1 MMNFLFNLIEPPRA
15 NTWLSRRFFYW
26 KQKKHQR
33 LIRAFKMNFD
43 GRYFDVPGAGLIA
56 ISEDCHRTTGKVAGF
71 SFGVEWGVYG
81 FCGGVLGRDEAKK
94 LAEFILEKCSE
105 VSETME
111 EEVARNKR
119 FHEAEKLKS

>member
-1 MMNFLFNLIEPPRA
+1 MNFLFNLIEPPRA

-26 KQKKHQR
+26 KQKKHER
-33 LIRAFKMNFD
+33 LIWAFKMNFD

-94 LAEFILEKCSE
+94 LAEFILEKCANTE
-105 VSETME
+105 PME
-111 EEVARNKR
+111 EEVARNR
-119 FHEAEKLKS
+119 S